1 MVYVGRGACRDC
13 SVYGRHSFQ
22 PIKLDLS
29 PTTLRM
35 NLAISKTGRCVTC
48 NDNAS
53 GYDYGLSKTDQCIDF
68 LLSKSIAFRLS
79 YVVEQADWSLAC

>member
-48 NDNAS
+48 NDNAFRIQALNGEAPNS
-53 GYDYGLSKTDQCIDF
+53 ECASAHSDTELPHRIWVDSK
-68 LLSKSIAFRLS
+68 
-79 YVVEQADWSLAC
+79 